1 MSYGFKTFKR
11 MRRRCLLS
19 LGYLRII
26 KRDMVISTRIAVQNP
41 HLLDY
46 LHSHAT
52 EAASHQFGVAQSG
65 TNRSTHPS

>member
-41 HLLDY
+41 HLLD
-46 LHSHAT
+46 
-52 EAASHQFGVAQSG
+52 
-65 TNRSTHPS
+65 